1 VKAEEKPDREPIFQ
15 TVNGGFASMSWLDIS
30 MACGVVVLVILIIL
44 RKKSR

>member
-1 VKAEEKPDREPIFQ
+1 
-15 TVNGGFASMSWLDIS
+15 MSWLDIS